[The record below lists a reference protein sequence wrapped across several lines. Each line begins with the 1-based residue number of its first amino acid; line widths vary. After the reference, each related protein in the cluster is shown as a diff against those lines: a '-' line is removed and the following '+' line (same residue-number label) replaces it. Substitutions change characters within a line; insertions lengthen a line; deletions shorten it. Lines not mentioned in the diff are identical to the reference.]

1 MTKIQLRSARTK
13 ITWILGLATV
23 AFTLMVVTA
32 CSDST
37 TQGPAQETMSDEEF
51 GQRVRNYLLQHPEV
65 IAEALQQWQRNQMAE
80 QQAQQAD
87 QAEGVIKSRRDELIN
102 DPMSPV
108 GGNPDGD
115 VTVVEFFDYNC
126 PHCRRVVSVVAEAER
141 KDPELRLVYKDL
153 PVLGA
158 SSVFAA
164 RAALASRKQDGY
176 LAFHRALLQE
186 DKRLT
191 EERIM
196 EIAALVGL
204 DTEKL
209 KADMEDP
216 AIRDA
221 LARNREL
228 AQAIGITGTPS
239 FVIGDEVVQGAVDLN
254 ALEELIAKAREA
266 SKE

>member
-1 MTKIQLRSARTK
+1 
-13 ITWILGLATV
+13 
-23 AFTLMVVTA
+23 
-32 CSDST
+32 
-37 TQGPAQETMSDEEF
+37 MSDDDF

-65 IAEALQQWQRNQMAE
+65 IAEALQQWQQRQIAE

-87 QAEGVIKSRRDELIN
+87 QTAGAIESRRDELVN
-102 DPMSPV
+102 DPMSAV

-126 PHCRRVVSVVAEAER
+126 PHCRRAVSVVAEVER
-141 KDPELRLVYKDL
+141 KDPKLRLVYKEL
-153 PVLGA
+153 PILGA

-176 LAFHRALLQE
+176 IAFHRALLQE
-186 DKRLT
+186 DRRLT
-191 EERIM
+191 EDRVM
-196 EIAALVGL
+196 EIAGSVGL
-204 DTEKL
+204 DIEKL

-239 FVIGDEVVQGAVDLN
+239 FVIGDELVQGAVDLN
-254 ALEELIAKAREA
+254 ALEELIAQAREG
-266 SKE
+266 SKD